1 MSPRQIIKNTKNKS
15 KSSAGKNAMSQT
27 ERVKGLIEEYFKE
40 RRPRGSQDSVSIGNN
55 SYDFYKFNA
64 GKKKR
69 NYSDYDSD
77 DDYEVS
83 SGY

>member
-1 MSPRQIIKNTKNKS
+1 MS
-15 KSSAGKNAMSQT
+15 
-27 ERVKGLIEEYFKE
+27 V
-40 RRPRGSQDSVSIGNN
+40 GNN